1 MVTDHAATALD
12 KISDLTCLK
21 STAHQFAN
29 CCRIACLV
37 VHPSRHHAINRL
49 LPLRVLG
56 LIFEPLRHDKNT
68 KSTLPAGVPNE
79 WN

>member
-12 KISDLTCLK
+12 NFRFDLPEVRGA
-21 STAHQFAN
+21 S
-29 CCRIACLV
+29 
-37 VHPSRHHAINRL
+37 VHPSRHHV
-49 LPLRVLG
+49 RVLG
-56 LIFEPLRHDKNT
+56 LIFEPRRHDKNT